1 MQTKLDQIS
10 KMAKM
15 DSKCRFNNLMHLLSK
30 DNLKECFYSLRK
42 NSAVGKDGIN
52 WSEYEIRLDD
62 RLDDL
67 VTRMKNWSYRP
78 QAVRRVYIPKNNG
91 KLRPLGIPA
100 IEDKIV
106 QKALARILTSIYEE
120 DFMDFSYGFRPGKSC
135 HDALERVDYMI
146 K

>member
-30 DNLKECFYSLRK
+30 DNLKECFYSIRK

-62 RLDDL
+62 RLDGL
-67 VTRMKNWSYRP
+67 VTRMKILKHCTP
-78 QAVRRVYIPKNNG
+78 QGKNMG
-91 KLRPLGIPA
+91 GL
-100 IEDKIV
+100 DKWN
-106 QKALARILTSIYEE
+106 ILQ
-120 DFMDFSYGFRPGKSC
+120 G
-135 HDALERVDYMI
+135 
-146 K
+146 